1 MHLPE
6 GQIPLD
12 PLQTI
17 RDALTHCHGDLVQT
31 GSPAIFC
38 SMLPTHWRSNKS
50 LPLAFKVVTLDN
62 VDDGT
67 VVTIRAG
74 NDENCCGELRNF
86 TAIMK
91 NGVAKFNDLRFVGR
105 SGRGKSFSLTIQ
117 IGTNQIATYNKAIKV
132 TVDGPRE
139 PRSKSNYQYG
149 HGLHQLGIFSPWMES
164 AIFCTPPWPYPHP
177 ALMKGALQ
185 LPPAEL
191 FPPPFSPTT
200 VLPPVYSIDHPSK
213 YAMEYAPLP
222 GKTLSTISTTT
233 TTTTSSTIP
242 GSPVRTPPPRSP
254 SESGSEVTTE
264 EVRSSAFVPIRQN
277 TLPPHLP
284 AVTTPSSSSPER
296 ILPKKPTEGTRNEL
310 KAPTAYISNKSTP
323 KRTPTPTT
331 TPSTTTTKLSST
343 TTTKAVVW
351 RPY

>member
-6 GQIPLD
+6 GPLPLD
-12 PLQTI
+12 PIQAI
-17 RDALTHCHGDLVQT
+17 RDALAHCHGDLVQT

-62 VDDGT
+62 VEDGT

-149 HGLHQLGIFSPWMES
+149 HGLHQLGLFSPWVES
-164 AIFCTPPWPYPHP
+164 AIFCSPAWPYPHP
-177 ALMKGALQ
+177 ALVKGTLQ
-185 LPPAEL
+185 LPPTDI
-191 FPPPFSPTT
+191 FQQPFSPTS
-200 VLPPVYSIDHPSK
+200 VLPAVYSIDHPSK
-213 YAMEYAPLP
+213 YAMEYIPLT

-233 TTTTSSTIP
+233 TTTAPLTIP
-242 GSPVRTPPPRSP
+242 GSPARTTPPRSP

-277 TLPPHLP
+277 TLPHHLP
-284 AVTTPSSSSPER
+284 PVTKPSSSSPER
-296 ILPKKPTEGTRNEL
+296 IIPKKPTEGTRNEL
-310 KAPTAYISNKSTP
+310 KAPTAYISNKSAS
-323 KRTPTPTT
+323 KRTTPNTT